1 MVKYVSTGGIR
12 FHEHDLRGKV
22 ATDMTDPIKAK
33 ELLGHSK
40 IAMTEDYIKQ
50 RQTDVVQPATRRT
63 K

>member
-1 MVKYVSTGGIR
+1 
-12 FHEHDLRGKV
+12 
-22 ATDMTDPIKAK
+22 MTDPIKAK